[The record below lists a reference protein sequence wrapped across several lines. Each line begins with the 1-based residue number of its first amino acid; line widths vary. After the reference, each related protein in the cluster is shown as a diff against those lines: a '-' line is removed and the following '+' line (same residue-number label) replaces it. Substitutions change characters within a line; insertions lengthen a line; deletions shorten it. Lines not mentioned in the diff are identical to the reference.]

1 MEVRGWRGFKRNGN
15 KKQAGNGQRPW
26 GMEADSIGSQGLQ
39 QTVALEEEEEEEEGE
54 EHVSDI

>member
-1 MEVRGWRGFKRNGN
+1 
-15 KKQAGNGQRPW
+15 
-26 GMEADSIGSQGLQ
+26 MEADSIGSQGLQ